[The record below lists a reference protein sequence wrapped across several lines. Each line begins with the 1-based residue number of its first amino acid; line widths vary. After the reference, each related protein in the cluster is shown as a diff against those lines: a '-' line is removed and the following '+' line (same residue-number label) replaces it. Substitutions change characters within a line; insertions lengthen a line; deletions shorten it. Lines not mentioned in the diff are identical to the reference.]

1 MVVVRVAYFARVR
14 YGWFLVLR
22 RFLEFNTKVY
32 VGNTARNQCFLLTHE
47 QKTLFFFC
55 HARTIDV
62 MEENQKHTM

>member
-32 VGNTARNQCFLLTHE
+32 VGNTAQNECFLLMGEHFS
-47 QKTLFFFC
+47 LFFL
-55 HARTIDV
+55 ATPER
-62 MEENQKHTM
+62 